1 MSETLL
7 ILHHSFILQ
16 TTLIDICL
24 QNNASEALKENL
36 NNFRN
41 TCQHTSMSLLES
53 VISHLIKKI
62 NAIVRNIEQTEGVE
76 KITKILNDRESG
88 PETADNTAQ
97 ANVA

>member
-1 MSETLL
+1 
-7 ILHHSFILQ
+7 
-16 TTLIDICL
+16 
-24 QNNASEALKENL
+24 
-36 NNFRN
+36 
-41 TCQHTSMSLLES
+41 MSLLES